1 VSDLE
6 TAMETSTSRNISKER
21 DSITNTLAPEREA
34 NRAARRTA
42 EQWVSGQ
49 ASEQHPASVYWQIT
63 RNENGRLKFLTL
75 SLTGGE
81 EVLPVFSSEE
91 EAEMFL
97 SLGQV
102 GFDRWQAR
110 QSTVGELIS
119 ELYRSCADVKR
130 VALDPS
136 PKMLIERM
144 VGLVSLSREHF
155 ADLLVLGAAPY
166 SSARRE
172 R

>member
-1 VSDLE
+1 V
-6 TAMETSTSRNISKER
+6 
-21 DSITNTLAPEREA
+21 
-34 NRAARRTA
+34 
-42 EQWVSGQ
+42 
-49 ASEQHPASVYWQIT
+49 
-63 RNENGRLKFLTL
+63 
-75 SLTGGE
+75 
-81 EVLPVFSSEE
+81 
-91 EAEMFL
+91 FL

-102 GFDRWQAR
+102 GVDCWQAR

-119 ELYRSCADVKR
+119 DLYRSCADVKR

-136 PKMLIERM
+136 PEMLVERM

-172 R
+172 RWSKSSSPQALQENPEA

>member
-1 VSDLE
+1 MHWL
-6 TAMETSTSRNISKER
+6 
-21 DSITNTLAPEREA
+21 
-34 NRAARRTA
+34 
-42 EQWVSGQ
+42 
-49 ASEQHPASVYWQIT
+49 IT
-63 RNENGRLKFLTL
+63 RNENGQLKFLTL

-81 EVLPVFSSEE
+81 EVLPVFSFEE

-136 PKMLIERM
+136 PEMHIERM

-172 R
+172 RGSRPSSPQALQENPEA

>member
-1 VSDLE
+1 
-6 TAMETSTSRNISKER
+6 MGKSTSRNISRER

-42 EQWVSGQ
+42 EQEASGH
-49 ASEQHPASVYWQIT
+49 ASEQHPASVYWLIT

-81 EVLPVFSSEE
+81 EVLPIFSSDQ
-91 EAEMFL
+91 EAEVFL

-102 GFDRWQAR
+102 GVDCWQAR

-119 ELYRSCADVKR
+119 DLYRSCADVKR

-136 PKMLIERM
+136 PEMLVERM